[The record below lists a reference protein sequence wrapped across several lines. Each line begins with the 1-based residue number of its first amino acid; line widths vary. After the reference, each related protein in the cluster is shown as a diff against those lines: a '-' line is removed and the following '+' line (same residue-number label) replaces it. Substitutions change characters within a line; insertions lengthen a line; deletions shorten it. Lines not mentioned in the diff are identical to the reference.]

1 MSCEKLTR
9 RQMIVNSASLAA
21 GLSLTPLAQAAG
33 KQRQDKK
40 KKPKGFLI
48 GACDWNLGKKSD
60 PGSFAAARRIGLD
73 GVQVSLGTAK
83 NDMHLRKP
91 EVQKAFLQAARK
103 NKVKIASL
111 AIGELN
117 GIPYKSEPQ
126 TEQWVSDSV
135 DVCKAL
141 KVKVVLLA
149 FFGKGDLR
157 DDPKGVDAVVER
169 LKKVAPK
176 AQDKGVILGIE
187 SWLSA
192 EDSMA
197 IIKRVGSPAVQVYY
211 DVGNSHLRGYD
222 IYKEIQ
228 HLGKHICEFHA
239 KDYKNLFGKG
249 KIDFPKVRKAM
260 DEIKY
265 RGWIQ
270 IEGATPLGMIESY
283 KQDAQYL
290 RSIFPPKVNSVG

>member
-1 MSCEKLTR
+1 MML
-9 RQMIVNSASLAA
+9 NSASLAA
-21 GLSLTPLAQAAG
+21 GLSLATVVQAA
-33 KQRQDKK
+33 KEQSQNKT

-48 GACDWNLGKKSD
+48 GACDWNLGKMAD
-60 PGSFAAARRIGLD
+60 TGSFAVAKQIGLD

-91 EVQKAFLQAARK
+91 EVQKAFLQAAEK

-117 GIPYKSEPQ
+117 NVPYKSEPR

-135 DVCKAL
+135 DVCKAM

-157 DDPKGVDAVVER
+157 DDPKGVDVVVER
-169 LKKVAPK
+169 LKKVAAK

-211 DVGNSHLRGYD
+211 DVGNSHVRGYD
-222 IYKEIQ
+222 IYKEIRY
-228 HLGKHICEFHA
+228 LGKHICEFHA

-260 DEIKY
+260 DEIGY

-290 RSIFPPKVNSVG
+290 RSIFPPKV

>member
-1 MSCEKLTR
+1 MNREKLTR
-9 RQMIVNSASLAA
+9 RKMILNSASLAT
-21 GLSLTPLAQAAG
+21 GLSLTTLARAA
-33 KQRQDKK
+33 KEQSQSKT

-48 GACDWNLGKKSD
+48 GACDWNLGKMSD
-60 PGSFAAARRIGLD
+60 PGSFAVARRIGLD

-83 NDMHLRKP
+83 NNMHLRKP

-103 NKVKIASL
+103 SKVKIASL

-117 GIPYKSEPQ
+117 NVPYKSEPQ
-126 TEQWVSDSV
+126 TERWVSDCV

-211 DVGNSHLRGYD
+211 DVGNSHVRGYD
-222 IYKEIQ
+222 IYKEIPY
-228 HLGKHICEFHA
+228 LGKHICEFHA
-239 KDYKNLFGKG
+239 KDYKNIFGKG

-260 DEIKY
+260 DKIGY

-283 KQDAQYL
+283 RQDAQYL
-290 RSIFPPKVNSVG
+290 RSIFPPKV

>member
-1 MSCEKLTR
+1 MNCEKLTR
-9 RQMIVNSASLAA
+9 RKMMLNSASLAA
-21 GLSLTPLAQAAG
+21 GLSLTTLARAA
-33 KQRQDKK
+33 KEQSQNKT

-48 GACDWNLGKKSD
+48 GACDWNLGKMSD
-60 PGSFAAARRIGLD
+60 PGSFAVARRIGLD

-117 GIPYKSEPQ
+117 NVPYKSEPQ
-126 TEQWVSDSV
+126 TEQWVSDCV

-157 DDPKGVDAVVER
+157 DDPKGVDAVVKR

-211 DVGNSHLRGYD
+211 DVGNSHVRGYD
-222 IYKEIQ
+222 IYKEIPY
-228 HLGKHICEFHA
+228 LGKHICEFHA
-239 KDYKNLFGKG
+239 KDYKNLFGRG

-260 DEIKY
+260 DKIGY

-283 KQDAQYL
+283 RQDAKYL
-290 RSIFPPKVNSVG
+290 RSIFPPKV

>member
-1 MSCEKLTR
+1 ML
-9 RQMIVNSASLAA
+9 NSASLAT
-21 GLSLTPLAQAAG
+21 GLSLTTLARAAK
-33 KQRQDKK
+33 KQSEKK
-40 KKPKGFLI
+40 TRKLKGFLI

-60 PGSFAAARRIGLD
+60 PGSFAVARQIGLD

-117 GIPYKSEPQ
+117 SVPYKSEPQ
-126 TEQWVSDSV
+126 TEQWVSDCV

-157 DDPKGVDAVVER
+157 NDPKGVDAVVER

-211 DVGNSHLRGYD
+211 DVGNSHVRGYD
-222 IYKEIQ
+222 IYKEIRY
-228 HLGKHICEFHA
+228 LAKHICEFHA

-249 KIDFPKVRKAM
+249 QIDFPKVRKAM
-260 DEIKY
+260 DEIGY

-290 RSIFPPKVNSVG
+290 RSVFPPKANSVG

>member
-1 MSCEKLTR
+1 MSFEKLTR
-9 RQMIVNSASLAA
+9 RRMMLNSASLAA
-21 GLSLTPLAQAAG
+21 GLSLATVVQAA
-33 KQRQDKK
+33 KEQSQNKT

-48 GACDWNLGKKSD
+48 GACDWNLGKMAD
-60 PGSFAAARRIGLD
+60 TGSFAVAKQIGLD

-91 EVQKAFLQAARK
+91 EVQKAFLQAAEK

-117 GIPYKSEPQ
+117 NVPYKSEPR

-135 DVCKAL
+135 DVCKAM

-157 DDPKGVDAVVER
+157 DDPKGVDVVVER
-169 LKKVAPK
+169 LKKVAAK

-211 DVGNSHLRGYD
+211 DVGNSHVRGYD
-222 IYKEIQ
+222 IYKEIRY
-228 HLGKHICEFHA
+228 LGKHICEFHA

-260 DEIKY
+260 DEIGY

-290 RSIFPPKVNSVG
+290 RSIFPPKV

>member
-1 MSCEKLTR
+1 MNCDKLTR
-9 RQMIVNSASLAA
+9 RKMILNSTCMAT
-21 GLSLTPLAQAAG
+21 GLSLTTLARAAK
-33 KQRQDKK
+33 KQSEKK
-40 KKPKGFLI
+40 TRKLKGFLI
-48 GACDWNLGKKSD
+48 GACGWNLGKKSD
-60 PGSFAAARRIGLD
+60 PGSFAVARQIGLD

-117 GIPYKSEPQ
+117 SIPYKSAPQ
-126 TEQWVSDSV
+126 TEQWVSDCV
-135 DVCKAL
+135 DVCNAL

-169 LKKVAPK
+169 LKKVVPK
-176 AQDKGVILGIE
+176 AEDKGVILGIE

-192 EDSMA
+192 EESMA

-222 IYKEIQ
+222 IYKEIPY
-228 HLGKHICEFHA
+228 LGKHICEFHA

-249 KIDFPKVRKAM
+249 QIDFAKVRKAM

-270 IEGATPLGMIESY
+270 IEGATPLGMIKSY

-290 RSIFPPKVNSVG
+290 RSVFPPKVNSVG

>member
-1 MSCEKLTR
+1 MNREKLTR
-9 RQMIVNSASLAA
+9 RRMMLNSASLAA
-21 GLSLTPLAQAAG
+21 GLSLTTLARAA
-33 KQRQDKK
+33 KNQSQNKT

-48 GACDWNLGKKSD
+48 GACDWNLGKMSD
-60 PGSFAAARRIGLD
+60 PGSFAVARQIGLD

-117 GIPYKSEPQ
+117 NVPYKSEPQ
-126 TEQWVSDSV
+126 TEQWVSDCV
-135 DVCKAL
+135 DVCKAM

-157 DDPKGVDAVVER
+157 NDPKGVDAVVKR

-176 AQDKGVILGIE
+176 ARDKGVILGIE
-187 SWLSA
+187 TWLSA

-211 DVGNSHLRGYD
+211 DVGNSHVRGYD
-222 IYKEIQ
+222 IYKEIPY
-228 HLGKHICEFHA
+228 LGRHICEFHA
-239 KDYKNLFGKG
+239 KDYNNLFGKG

-260 DEIKY
+260 DKIGY
-265 RGWIQ
+265 RGWFQ

-290 RSIFPPKVNSVG
+290 RSIFPPKV